1 MSLPQALHTLHRPPP
16 DIQLVDLELG
26 KHPAQ
31 KRLILEELLAHNL
44 SMLAVRA
51 GAQSYQAQPLLP
63 DDRLKTVFA
72 QLPFSPT
79 GAQTRV
85 VADIEADM
93 QKTSR

>member
-1 MSLPQALHTLHRPPP
+1 
-16 DIQLVDLELG
+16 
-26 KHPAQ
+26 
-31 KRLILEELLAHNL
+31 
-44 SMLAVRA
+44 MLAVRA

-63 DDRLKTVFA
+63 DDRLKNRFLA

>member
-1 MSLPQALHTLHRPPP
+1 
-16 DIQLVDLELG
+16 
-26 KHPAQ
+26 
-31 KRLILEELLAHNL
+31 
-44 SMLAVRA
+44 MLAVRA
-51 GAQSYQAQPLLP
+51 GARIRAQPLLP
-63 DDRLKTVFA
+63 DDRLKNRFLA